1 MELKFNW
8 KFDIKNL
15 QDVASMQADVEKAA
29 DGLKIGRTKFM
40 EKYGVSSEREYKEKM
55 MKEGVVMKHSA
66 IGYNT
71 WETTEDAVR
80 TVFHSLKDG
89 GSYITRY
96 GVCLDWVMGVPEE
109 YRGRMQAGSGAI
121 LRNEKEWMAIG
132 QIEAVQPHLGDHMIG
147 SLNSLHNAING
158 LKAGVTTIG
167 NFSHYYTYEYP
178 GFDMDE
184 YRTNDMCKGLLLMA
198 KYRDQGTIVHSNLDD
213 GFGAQFQDMA
223 NLVGYAKLERYITE
237 ELLGARMGH
246 CFGNLFNDPM
256 VRIIFNVAMSK
267 INTYHTPGSMIYGNT
282 IDFGFN
288 MARNYANLT
297 SYSMADAIGQLLCPT
312 GHAITPIPIT
322 EAIRIP
328 NVDEIIEAHNTVDM
342 AIEQAHYY
350 KDFVDYAKV
359 EAEAD
364 LLVACG
370 NVFFERVLN
379 ALNDHHI
386 DIRHPGEMLAALK
399 AIGPAQLEAN
409 FGSGER
415 KEGAMRGRV
424 PVRSTSIVKEIG
436 RQQDSIL
443 CEIKDL
449 DKKPLKGVN
458 LIVGSTDVHEFGKE
472 ICKNILTEAGAQVF
486 DLGTTVSVDEVAD
499 AVIETESRAILISTF
514 NGMAYSFGKA
524 MTDKLKE
531 IDVQVPFVMGGRLNE
546 PMDGNDVPVD
556 VTERLSA
563 LGINTDN
570 DMQKIVGYLQETLHL
585 PVPGQNA

>member
-1 MELKFNW
+1 MELNFSW
-8 KFDIKNL
+8 KFDTKNL
-15 QDVASMQADVEKAA
+15 QDVSSMKADIEKAA
-29 DGLKIGRTKFM
+29 GDLKIGRTKFM
-40 EKYGVSSEREYKEKM
+40 EKNGVSSEREYKERM

-71 WETTEDAVR
+71 WETTEEAVR
-80 TVFHSLKDG
+80 TVFNTLKEN

-96 GVCLDWVMGVPEE
+96 GVCMDWVMGVPEE
-109 YRGRMQAGSGAI
+109 FRDRMQPGSGAI
-121 LRNEKEWMAIG
+121 LKNEKEWMAIG

-147 SLNSLHNAING
+147 SLNSLYNVKNG

-184 YRTNDMCKGLLLMA
+184 YRTNNMCKGLLLMA
-198 KYRDQGTIVHSNLDD
+198 KFRDKGTIVHSNLDD

-223 NLVGYAKLERYITE
+223 NLVGYAKLERYIAE

-267 INTYHTPGSMIYGNT
+267 INTYKTPGSMIYGNT
-282 IDFGFN
+282 IDFGYN
-288 MARNYANLT
+288 MHRNYANLT

-328 NVDEIIEAHNTVDM
+328 NVEEIIEAHNTVDM

-350 KDFVDYAKV
+350 KDFIDYSAV
-359 EAEAD
+359 EAEAE

-379 ALNDHHI
+379 ALDDHHV
-386 DIRHPGEMLAALK
+386 DINHPGEMLAALK
-399 AIGPAQLEAN
+399 AIGPAQLETN

-415 KEGAMRGRV
+415 KAGAMRGRV

-436 RQQDSIL
+436 KQQNFIMG
-443 CEIKDL
+443 EIKDL

-458 LIVGSTDVHEFGKE
+458 LIVASTDVHEFGKE
-472 ICKNILTEAGAQVF
+472 ICKNLMIEAGANVF

-524 MTDKLKE
+524 MVGKLEE
-531 IDVQVPFVMGGRLNE
+531 INVKVPFVMGGRLNE

-556 VTERLSA
+556 VSDRLSDM
-563 LGINTDN
+563 GINTDN
-570 DMQKIVGYLQETLHL
+570 DMQKIVDYLQEALNL
-585 PVPGQNA
+585 GKN

>member
-1 MELKFNW
+1 MKLDFNW

-15 QDVASMQADVEKAA
+15 QDLSSMKRDIEKTAG
-29 DGLKIGRTKFM
+29 DLKIGRTKFM
-40 EKYGVSSEREYKEKM
+40 EKNHVSSEREYKERM
-55 MKEGVVMKHSA
+55 MKEGVIMKHSA

-80 TVFHSLKDG
+80 TVFNTLKEG

-96 GVCLDWVMGVPEE
+96 GVCMDWVMGVPEE
-109 YRGRMQAGSGAI
+109 FRDRMQPGSGAI
-121 LRNEKEWMAIG
+121 LKNEKEWMAIG

-147 SLNSLHNAING
+147 SLNSLHNVMNG

-198 KYRDQGTIVHSNLDD
+198 KFRDNGTIVHSNLDD

-223 NLVGYAKLERYITE
+223 NLVGYAKLERYIAE
-237 ELLGARMGH
+237 ELLGARLGH

-267 INTYHTPGSMIYGNT
+267 INTYKTPGSMIYGNT

-288 MARNYANLT
+288 MPRNYANLT

-328 NVDEIIEAHNTVDM
+328 NVEEIIEAHNTVDM

-350 KDFVDYAKV
+350 KDFIDYSAV
-359 EAEAD
+359 EAEAE

-379 ALNDHHI
+379 ALDDHHI
-386 DIRHPGEMLAALK
+386 DINHPGEMLAALK
-399 AIGPAQLEAN
+399 AIGPAQLETN

-415 KEGAMRGRV
+415 KAGAMRGRV

-436 RQQDSIL
+436 KQQNFIMG
-443 CEIKDL
+443 EIKDL

-458 LIVGSTDVHEFGKE
+458 LIVASTDVHEFGKE
-472 ICKNILTEAGAQVF
+472 ICKNLMIEAGANVF
-486 DLGTTVSVDEVAD
+486 DLGTTVSVNEVAD
-499 AVIETESRAILISTF
+499 AVIETESKAILISTF

-524 MTDKLKE
+524 MTDKLAE
-531 IDVQVPFVMGGRLNE
+531 INVKVPFIMGGRLNE

-556 VTERLSA
+556 VSDRLSA
-563 LGINTDN
+563 MGINTDN
-570 DMQKIVGYLQETLHL
+570 DMQKIVDYLKEALSL
-585 PVPGQNA
+585 DKNERKG

>member
-1 MELKFNW
+1 MELNFNW

-15 QDVASMQADVEKAA
+15 QDVASMKADMEKASES
-29 DGLKIGRTKFM
+29 LKIGRTKFM
-40 EKYGVSSEREYKEKM
+40 EANGVSSEREYKERM

-71 WETTEDAVR
+71 WENTEDAVR
-80 TVFHSLKDG
+80 TVFNTLKDS

-96 GVCLDWVMGVPEE
+96 GVCMDWVMGVPEE
-109 YRGRMQAGSGAI
+109 YRSRMQPGSGAI
-121 LRNEKEWMAIG
+121 LKNEEEWMAIG

-147 SLNSLHNAING
+147 SLNSLQNVIHG

-198 KYRDQGTIVHSNLDD
+198 KLRDQGTIVHSNLDD

-282 IDFGFN
+282 IDFGYN
-288 MARNYANLT
+288 MPRNYANLT
-297 SYSMADAIGQLLCPT
+297 SYAMADAIGQLLCPT

-328 NVDEIIEAHNTVDM
+328 NVEEIIEAHNTVDM

-350 KDFVDYAKV
+350 KDFIDYAQV
-359 EAEAD
+359 EAEAE

-379 ALNDHHI
+379 ALDDHHI
-386 DIRHPGEMLAALK
+386 DIHHPGEMLAALK
-399 AIGPAQLEAN
+399 AIGPAQLETN

-436 RQQDSIL
+436 KQQNFIIG
-443 CEIKDL
+443 EIKDL

-458 LIVGSTDVHEFGKE
+458 LIVAATDVHEFGKE
-472 ICKNILTEAGAQVF
+472 ICKNLMVEAGANVF

-499 AVIETESRAILISTF
+499 ALIETESKAILISTF

-531 IDVQVPFVMGGRLNE
+531 VGVQVPFIMGGRLNE

-556 VTERLSA
+556 VSGKLSE

-570 DMQKIVGYLQETLHL
+570 DMQKIVDYLKDVLHL
-585 PVPGQNA
+585 DQNGK

>member
-1 MELKFNW
+1 MKLDFNW

-15 QDVASMQADVEKAA
+15 QDLSSMKKDIEKTAG
-29 DGLKIGRTKFM
+29 DLKIGRTKFM
-40 EKYGVSSEREYKEKM
+40 EKNHVSSEREYKERM
-55 MKEGVVMKHSA
+55 MKEGVIMKHSA

-80 TVFHSLKDG
+80 TVFNTLKED

-96 GVCLDWVMGVPEE
+96 GVCMDWVMGVPEE
-109 YRGRMQAGSGAI
+109 FRDRMQPGSGAI
-121 LRNEKEWMAIG
+121 LKNEKEWMAIG

-147 SLNSLHNAING
+147 SLNSLHNVMNG

-198 KYRDQGTIVHSNLDD
+198 KFRDKGTIVHSNLDD

-223 NLVGYAKLERYITE
+223 NLVGYAKLERYIAE
-237 ELLGARMGH
+237 ELLGARLGH

-267 INTYHTPGSMIYGNT
+267 INTYKTPGSMIYGNT

-288 MARNYANLT
+288 MPRNYANLT

-328 NVDEIIEAHNTVDM
+328 NVEEIIEAHNTVDM

-350 KDFVDYAKV
+350 KDFIDYSAV
-359 EAEAD
+359 EAEAE

-379 ALNDHHI
+379 ALDDHHI
-386 DIRHPGEMLAALK
+386 DINHPGEMLAALK
-399 AIGPAQLEAN
+399 AIGPAQLETN

-415 KEGAMRGRV
+415 KAGAMRGRV

-436 RQQDSIL
+436 KQQNFIMG
-443 CEIKDL
+443 EIKDL

-458 LIVGSTDVHEFGKE
+458 LIVASTDVHEFGKE
-472 ICKNILTEAGAQVF
+472 ICKNLMIEAGANVF
-486 DLGTTVSVDEVAD
+486 DLGTTVSVNEVAD
-499 AVIETESRAILISTF
+499 AVIETESKAILISTF

-524 MTDKLKE
+524 MTDKLAE
-531 IDVQVPFVMGGRLNE
+531 INVKVPFIMGGRLNE

-556 VTERLSA
+556 VSDRLSA
-563 LGINTDN
+563 MGINTDN
-570 DMQKIVGYLQETLHL
+570 DMQKIVDYLKEALSL
-585 PVPGQNA
+585 DKNERKG